1 MSDVYAAK
9 LDSHTSRKKRT
20 EVESLMSTIPSNDEP
35 IVVAPTPTPFKDDEQ
50 QSVDFGALERN
61 VGRWLE
67 TPLSG
72 FVVVTANGEETTLSE
87 SERLETVKTVV
98 SAHNGEKFVIAG
110 VDERSTTETLRLS
123 ENYANAGADFI
134 RMRIPRNMSPS
145 DLVNYYGYVTSR
157 CPVPVVVIHQTFA
170 WGGNPA
176 APPPIIAELCSMDNV
191 FAYITDHSIIFEQ
204 QAIPRIPSNVRKWIC
219 SGALLAFGTMIG
231 CDGAC
236 MLLGNIAP
244 ALCMDT
250 ISAGF
255 RGDYKTAVELQR
267 TASKLNAIVMNT
279 IGAPKTALAMLGYE
293 YGDPRRPTAPVSDE
307 SKAAIDS
314 ILRET
319 GLL

>member
-1 MSDVYAAK
+1 
-9 LDSHTSRKKRT
+9 
-20 EVESLMSTIPSNDEP
+20 MSTIPSVDQP
-35 IVVAPTPTPFKDDEQ
+35 IVVAPTPTPFRDDDE

-61 VGRWLE
+61 VGRWLD

-72 FVVVTANGEETTLSE
+72 FVVVTANGEETMLSE
-87 SERLETVKTVV
+87 AERLETVKTVV
-98 SAHNGEKFVIAG
+98 GAHNGQKFVIAG
-110 VDERSTTETLRLS
+110 VDERSSSETLRLS
-123 ENYANAGADFI
+123 ENYAKAGADFI
-134 RMRIPRNMSPS
+134 RMRIPRNMPPD
-145 DLVNYYGYVTSR
+145 DLVNYYRFVTSR

-176 APPPIIAELCSMDNV
+176 APPPVIAELCGMDNV

-204 QAIPRIPSNVRKWIC
+204 QVIPNIPDGVRKWIC
-219 SGALLAFGTMIG
+219 SGALLAFGTMFG

-244 ALCMDT
+244 ALCMDV

-255 RGDYKTAVELQR
+255 HGDYKTAVELQR
-267 TASKLNAIVMNT
+267 TASKLNVTVMNT

-293 YGDPRRPTAPVSDE
+293 YGDPRRPTPPVSKE
-307 SKAAIDS
+307 SQAAIEAV
-314 ILRET
+314 LRET